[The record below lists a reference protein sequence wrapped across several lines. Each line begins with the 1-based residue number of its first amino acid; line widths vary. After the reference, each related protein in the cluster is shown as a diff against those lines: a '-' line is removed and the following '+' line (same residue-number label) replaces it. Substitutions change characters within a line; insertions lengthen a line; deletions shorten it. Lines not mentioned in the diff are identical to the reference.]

1 MDDIL
6 EEVKRSLEIESDEK
20 LDTQLKDFINRIS
33 KQLCVR
39 LGFLSKVPENLNYI
53 VVECAIKRFN
63 RKGNEGMASYAQEG
77 ETISYGALLDEFEE
91 DIIAYKENEKS
102 KTVPRRGVMT
112 VI

>member
-20 LDTQLKDFINRIS
+20 LDSQLNDFINRIS

-77 ETISYGALLDEFEE
+77 ETISYGNLLDEFEE

>member
-20 LDTQLKDFINRIS
+20 LDSQLKDFINRIS

-77 ETISYGALLDEFEE
+77 ETISYGALIDEFEE

>member
-77 ETISYGALLDEFEE
+77 EIISYGALLDEFEE

-102 KTVPRRGVMT
+102 KTVPRHGVMT

>member
-20 LDTQLKDFINRIS
+20 LDSQLKDFINRIS

-77 ETISYGALLDEFEE
+77 ETISYGNLLDEFEG

>member
-102 KTVPRRGVMT
+102 KTVPRCGVMT

>member
-20 LDTQLKDFINRIS
+20 LDSQLKDFINRIS